1 MRPRAFIFEICGAL
15 AIFFLRIWRL
25 LRRSWRLSA
34 RSWEPLGGILGGSW
48 EDFGDICGLFGSYL
62 GAWRAYFKR
71 LVEFLKNH
79 QKPCKVLQ
87 KSKFGG
93 LNIEPRSPKIALR
106 SSLGVT
112 FVEQDRPR
120 ASKSVPSS
128 EKEPPKTPKTAPRWL
143 KWAARALPRAVR
155 GQSTG
160 GPAECAVPAEGGGR

>member
-1 MRPRAFIFEICGAL
+1 M
-15 AIFFLRIWRL
+15 LRIWRL

-48 EDFGDICGLFGSYL
+48 EDFGDMCRPFGSYL

-87 KSKFGG
+87 KSRFGG
-93 LNIEPRSPKIALR
+93 LNIEPSSPKIALR

-120 ASKSVPSS
+120 ASKNVPRASQAAKKS
-128 EKEPPKTPKTAPRWL
+128 RRRRPRWRQDGSKGHL
-143 KWAARALPRAVR
+143 
-155 GQSTG
+155 GQSHA
-160 GPAECAVPAEGGGR
+160 GPAQCAVPAEGGWR

>member
-1 MRPRAFIFEICGAL
+1 MCRP
-15 AIFFLRIWRL
+15 
-25 LRRSWRLSA
+25 
-34 RSWEPLGGILGGSW
+34 
-48 EDFGDICGLFGSYL
+48 FGSYL

-87 KSKFGG
+87 KSRFGG

-120 ASKSVPSS
+120 ASKSVPRVSQAAKKSRRSAS
-128 EKEPPKTPKTAPRWL
+128 EGYL
-143 KWAARALPRAVR
+143 
-155 GQSTG
+155 GQSMDLPWS
-160 GPAECAVPAEGGGR
+160 GPAECAVPAEGGGGKPPCWEYMQGSCIDLETSLGCGGFKRYAHSAVPDWMLGRLERKKD

>member
-1 MRPRAFIFEICGAL
+1 MRPRCVQERFFLKCWEPL
-15 AIFFLRIWRL
+15 RFFLRLWRL

-48 EDFGDICGLFGSYL
+48 EDFGDICRLFGSYL

-87 KSKFGG
+87 KSRFGG
-93 LNIEPRSPKIALR
+93 LNIEPSSPKIALR

-120 ASKSVPSS
+120 ASKNV
-128 EKEPPKTPKTAPRWL
+128 
-143 KWAARALPRAVR
+143 PRAS
-155 GQSTG
+155 Q
-160 GPAECAVPAEGGGR
+160 AAKKGRRRRPRRR